1 MDRRMGQHT
10 APAPVHDLLCMKQ
23 LSKNNKAEL
32 AIHCEGRSHEM
43 GPAWFQ
49 FPRNIRI
56 VLVIVEAV
64 RYHALIARKDRIYVE
79 MACLHRPR
87 IPVSNVT
94 TRLGLESSVLKW
106 IEIDQRSGRLR
117 TIQINC
123 LIRSEFNHVY
133 TDAYI
138 IKMRKVHK

>member
-1 MDRRMGQHT
+1 M
-10 APAPVHDLLCMKQ
+10 VSI
-23 LSKNNKAEL
+23 SKE
-32 AIHCEGRSHEM
+32 H
-43 GPAWFQ
+43 
-49 FPRNIRI
+49 IRI
-56 VLVIVEAV
+56 VLIFVEAV
-64 RYHALIARKDRIYVE
+64 RYRTLIARKDRIHVE

-87 IPVSNVT
+87 IPMSNV